1 MPLAEVV
8 GSAQNVGTMS
18 YPFDGAGSSELQRK
32 VQGHRMEVI
41 FGLVDDGR
49 ISLSEA
55 ACIVG
60 LEVEEVEDLMNSW
73 RWFENYKR
81 EGG

>member
-1 MPLAEVV
+1 MPLVEVV
-8 GSAQNVGTMS
+8 GSVPSVGMMS

-55 ACIVG
+55 ADMAG
-60 LEVEEVEDLMNSW
+60 LGMEDVEDLMNSW